1 MGTIVILACLWVL
14 AATAVA
20 FLPMRR
26 QFAPGLALLLSAPV
40 LIAFVI
46 RETNL
51 WIGLAASF
59 AVISMFRKPLIY
71 LAKRLIGRV
80 GPRQEEERR

>member
-1 MGTIVILACLWVL
+1 MSTIAILACLWVL

-20 FLPMRR
+20 FLPMRW
-26 QFAPGLALLLSAPV
+26 QIAPGLALLLSAPV

-46 RETNL
+46 GQTNL

-71 LAKRLIGRV
+71 LAKRLAGRIA
-80 GPRQEEERR
+80 PRHGEERQ